1 MGLFIRGDV
10 VANRVG
16 RALMRRDAVPGAD
29 AAFSTTERAAWGL
42 FIPSD
47 VVANRVGRALVT
59 RDASCGAWVVA
70 NRVGRALV
78 TRHAAPGALS
88 ENDSAQVLPCRMDHR
103 PMAAVRSSRVV
114 LPHRM
119 GADASLPTTERA
131 AWGFI
136 PRDVVAN

>member
-47 VVANRVGRALVT
+47 
-59 RDASCGAWVVA
+59 VVA